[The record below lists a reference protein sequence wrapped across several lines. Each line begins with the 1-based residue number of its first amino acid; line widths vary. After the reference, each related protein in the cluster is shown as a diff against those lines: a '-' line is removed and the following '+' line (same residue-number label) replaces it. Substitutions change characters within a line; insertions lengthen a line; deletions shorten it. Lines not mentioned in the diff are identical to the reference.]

1 MPGHSQLIFETKLN
15 FNFTFSQNFT
25 AKLSLAK
32 PPPHLGLNGQ
42 PEFLIETPFF
52 DEIKIGQ
59 NNFPTCLQVI
69 ILFITSSAIKFDGA
83 KFRKNKKDMKLLFSL
98 EIWHNGQQYAMNF

>member
-32 PPPHLGLNGQ
+32 PPPHLGLYGQ

-52 DEIKIGQ
+52 DEISLDRI
-59 NNFPTCLQVI
+59 FPTCLQVI

-83 KFRKNKKDMKLLFSL
+83 KFRKNKKDMKLLL
-98 EIWHNGQQYAMNF
+98 V

>member
-32 PPPHLGLNGQ
+32 PPPPHLGLNGQ

-52 DEIKIGQ
+52 DEIKLDRIIFQ
-59 NNFPTCLQVI
+59 RAFRSSFCL
-69 ILFITSSAIKFDGA
+69 
-83 KFRKNKKDMKLLFSL
+83 
-98 EIWHNGQQYAMNF
+98 